1 MDPNPEVPSAAT
13 PPRAAVPLRAA
24 LPLFQLAGIQVYL
37 HFTWFIVAALEMTQF
52 ARRYE
57 SPVWGVMEYLALFLI
72 VLLHEFGHAF
82 ACRQTGGQAD
92 RIVLWPLG
100 GVAFVNPAPR
110 PGAYLWSIA
119 AGPLVNVFLFP
130 FFSFGLLIAR
140 TPALS
145 LHNPDASNFLFS
157 LWAINTAL
165 LVFNLLP
172 IYPLDGGQIV
182 RALLWFWVGPIKS
195 LRIAS
200 GIGFVGAILLALVAL
215 LAKSFW
221 LGILAFFV
229 FMQAQAGWRRAQ
241 ALATETAVIPPAE
254 GVKEPPVQRS

>member
-1 MDPNPEVPSAAT
+1 MEQNPDAPPPPSAPSAAT
-13 PPRAAVPLRAA
+13 PLRAA
-24 LPLFQLAGIQVYL
+24 LPLFRLAGIRVYL

-57 SPVWGVMEYLALFLI
+57 KPIWGVFEYLSLFLI
-72 VLLHEFGHAF
+72 VLMHEFGHAF

-119 AGPLVNVFLFP
+119 AGPLVNVV
-130 FFSFGLLIAR
+130 LL
-140 TPALS
+140 PLLSVALMMVRS
-145 LHNPDASNFLFS
+145 NAVMLGHPDLYNFVFA
-157 LWAINTAL
+157 LWAINTGL

-182 RALLWFWVGPIKS
+182 RALLWFVVG
-195 LRIAS
+195 
-200 GIGFVGAILLALVAL
+200 
-215 LAKSFW
+215 
-221 LGILAFFV
+221 
-229 FMQAQAGWRRAQ
+229 
-241 ALATETAVIPPAE
+241 
-254 GVKEPPVQRS
+254 